1 MLFKNDSNQGVYF
14 YAHNVAVDAPKTGDA
29 ANITAVISK
38 DGAGAAATAT
48 VHPTEIGGGVYWLPL
63 SQNETNAGALAMVF
77 SSTMADVQ
85 IAPLI
90 VLTESGR
97 IEGLEGRLAPIY
109 WSETELIFEDGG
121 ARLVTRWMKDAAIA
135 TPDSPIVTLYPDDAT
150 TALLVDRAQ
159 TVRTAA
165 DAVWAECLLSAPA
178 LVAQTGYVAVT
189 KAVIDGGTRVYVA
202 PLKAV

>member
-1 MLFKNDSNQGVYF
+1 MLFKNQAGQGVYF
-14 YAHNVAVDAPKTGDA
+14 YAHNMAADVAKTGDA

-38 DGAGAAATAT
+38 DGAAAAATAS
-48 VHPTEIGGGVYWLPL
+48 VHPSEIGGGVYWLPL
-63 SQNETNAGALAMVF
+63 AQAETNAGALALVF
-77 SSTMADVQ
+77 TSATAQVQ

-90 VLTESGR
+90 VLTEGGS
-97 IEGLEGRLAPIY
+97 IAGLDGRLSPIY

-121 ARLVTRWMKDAAIA
+121 ARLVTRWMKDAGAA
-135 TPDSPIVTLYPDDAT
+135 TPGSPTVTLYPDDGT

-165 DAVWAECLLSAPA
+165 DAVWAECLLSVPA
-178 LVAQTGYVAVT
+178 LAAQTGYVAVT
-189 KAVIDGGTRVYVA
+189 KATIDGQTRVYVA